1 MIAISFIY
9 VLDSTHIKS
18 PIGIEIII
26 ALFRTAKVLSR
37 NDLIIVFIIDGFLY
51 GGSSSINVC
60 LSLLF
65 NNLDN
70 ILDISSVV
78 NTDIIIR
85 TIKVRDEK
93 IEFDVIKIIISVIS
107 VGNLPLHGMNTFVS
121 IAISLSF
128 LFDIILAPITPHALH
143 PHPIHIVSDCF
154 PLVPHF

>member
-1 MIAISFIY
+1 MKESNITPSRPNILANGSKNWDSILIIVISFIY

-93 IEFDVIKIIISVIS
+93 IEFD
-107 VGNLPLHGMNTFVS
+107 L
-121 IAISLSF
+121 
-128 LFDIILAPITPHALH
+128 
-143 PHPIHIVSDCF
+143 
-154 PLVPHF
+154 

>member
-1 MIAISFIY
+1 MKESNITPSRPNILANGSKNWDSILIIAISFIY

-70 ILDISSVV
+70 TNIYKEYEFIYESNNIKKHGIIDLMIEHDNYI
-78 NTDIIIR
+78 DIIDY
-85 TIKVRDEK
+85 KLK
-93 IEFDVIKIIISVIS
+93 
-107 VGNLPLHGMNTFVS
+107 NT
-121 IAISLSF
+121 
-128 LFDIILAPITPHALH
+128 
-143 PHPIHIVSDCF
+143 
-154 PLVPHF
+154 